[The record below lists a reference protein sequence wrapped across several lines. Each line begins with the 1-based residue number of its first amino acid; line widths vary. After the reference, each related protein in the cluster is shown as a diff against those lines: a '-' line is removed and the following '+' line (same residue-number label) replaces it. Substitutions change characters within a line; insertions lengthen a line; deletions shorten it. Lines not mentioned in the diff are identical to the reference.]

1 MGEPSDRRAG
11 LYTTLRTVF
20 KNANKVIVLTKNI
33 SGSEHPLSKI
43 FSSDFEFIIP
53 QYQRPYAWKVEHAEN
68 LFKDLTDFA
77 DAAPDEGY
85 FLGSVVLIKEDGKP
99 QSEVIDGQ
107 QRLTTLTI
115 LLAVLVDFLTA
126 ETDQDAEQ
134 KKNLKTYVIEPGNK
148 WEGLEAKP
156 RLTLRERDNE
166 FFRKYVQGWRFDELD
181 KLDASGLENEAQRNI
196 QSNSAYFQSAVE
208 KTFAEDEEALVRFIQ
223 FLLGRCFLVA
233 VSTPNR
239 DSAFRVFSVMNSR
252 GMELQPTDIIKA
264 DIIGKVPKADQNKVN
279 DDWEQMEV
287 DLGREGFNDLFSYIR
302 MIYAKEKARKSL
314 LEEFRQHVM
323 ANDVDPKS
331 FVNDLLKPYATA
343 YDMIRTSSYVAVEK
357 SIEINRLLT
366 WLNRIDFS
374 DWVPPAIAFMSRK
387 KDDPAEILGFFQK
400 LERLAAW
407 MLACRVNVNE
417 RIEVFAEI
425 LKEIED
431 EKSVTEITWLELSEE
446 EIKEFVDV
454 LNGDVYQLTP
464 RRRSYIILR
473 LDSFISDGGAVYDPK
488 VLTIE
493 HVLPQ
498 TVKDDSEWAEVWP
511 EENKRAAW
519 VHRIGNLVPLNK
531 RRNSSAQNY
540 SFKKKCQAYFLGKDN
555 VSSYAL
561 TTQVLNDGKWT
572 PKTVKARQKMLLE
585 AMKDGWRLHEAAL

>member
-1 MGEPSDRRAG
+1 MS
-11 LYTTLRTVF
+11 
-20 KNANKVIVLTKNI
+20 KKI
-33 SGSEHPLSKI
+33 SGSEYPLAKI

-53 QYQRPYAWKVEHAEN
+53 RYQRPYAWQIEQAQD
-68 LFKDLTDFA
+68 LFEDLKDFA
-77 DAAPDEGY
+77 EAAPDEGY

-99 QSEVIDGQ
+99 QAEVIDGQ

-115 LLAVLVDFLTA
+115 LLAVLVDFLSG
-126 ETDQDAEQ
+126 ETDEDAEQ

-148 WEGLEAKP
+148 WEGLKAKP
-156 RLTLRERDNE
+156 RLTLRERDND
-166 FFRKYVQGWRFDELD
+166 FFRKFVQEWRLDELD

-196 QSNSAYFQSAVE
+196 QSNTAYFRSAVA
-208 KTFAEDEEALVRFIQ
+208 KTFADDEEALVRFIQ

-264 DIIGKVPKADQNKVN
+264 DIIGNVPEVDQDNVN

-314 LEEFRQHVM
+314 LEEFRQHVLV
-323 ANDVDPKS
+323 DELDPKK
-331 FVNDLLKPYATA
+331 FVDQILKPYSSA
-343 YDMIRTSSYVAVEK
+343 YDVIRTSSYVAVEK
-357 SIEINRLLT
+357 SKEVNELLT
-366 WLNRIDFS
+366 WLNRLDFS
-374 DWVPPAIAFMSRK
+374 DWVPPAIAFMSRM
-387 KDDPAEILGFFQK
+387 KDEPAEILGFFRR

-417 RIEVFAEI
+417 RIEVFAEV
-425 LKEIED
+425 LGEIED
-431 EKSVTEITWLELSEE
+431 GKTAAEITWLELSEE
-446 EIKEFVDV
+446 EIEQFVGV
-454 LNGDVYQLTP
+454 LDGNVYQLTP
-464 RRRSYIILR
+464 RRRSYIMLR

-498 TVKDDSEWAEVWP
+498 TVKDDSEWADLWP
-511 EENKRAAW
+511 DGEKRAAW
-519 VHRIGNLVPLNK
+519 VHRIGNLLPLNK

-540 SFKKKCQAYFLGKDN
+540 PFKKKCQAYFLGKDN

-561 TTQVLNDGKWT
+561 TTQVLNHENWT
-572 PKTVKARQKMLLE
+572 PKVVKKRQKELLE
-585 AMKDGWRLHEAAL
+585 IMKDKWLLHDSALEDAAE

>member
-1 MGEPSDRRAG
+1 M
-11 LYTTLRTVF
+11 
-20 KNANKVIVLTKNI
+20 TKNI

-53 QYQRPYAWKVEHAEN
+53 QYQRPYAWEVEHAEN

-343 YDMIRTSSYVAVEK
+343 YDTIRTSSYVAVEK

-387 KDDPAEILGFFQK
+387 KDDPAEILGFFQR

-498 TVKDDSEWAEVWP
+498 TVKDDSEWAEIWP
-511 EENKRAAW
+511 EEKKRAAW

-540 SFKKKCQAYFLGKDN
+540 AFKKKCQAYFLGKDN

-585 AMKDGWRLHEAAL
+585 AMKEGWRLHESAL

>member
-1 MGEPSDRRAG
+1 VGEPSDRRAG

-53 QYQRPYAWKVEHAEN
+53 QYQRPYAWEVEHAEN

-387 KDDPAEILGFFQK
+387 KDDPAEILGFFQR

-498 TVKDDSEWAEVWP
+498 TVKDDSEWAEIWP
-511 EENKRAAW
+511 EEKKRAAW
-519 VHRIGNLVPLNK
+519 VHRISNLVPLNK

-561 TTQVLNDGKWT
+561 TTQVLNDGTWT

-585 AMKDGWRLHEAAL
+585 AMKEGWRLHESAL

>member
-1 MGEPSDRRAG
+1 
-11 LYTTLRTVF
+11 
-20 KNANKVIVLTKNI
+20 
-33 SGSEHPLSKI
+33 
-43 FSSDFEFIIP
+43 
-53 QYQRPYAWKVEHAEN
+53 
-68 LFKDLTDFA
+68 
-77 DAAPDEGY
+77 
-85 FLGSVVLIKEDGKP
+85 
-99 QSEVIDGQ
+99 
-107 QRLTTLTI
+107 
-115 LLAVLVDFLTA
+115 
-126 ETDQDAEQ
+126 
-134 KKNLKTYVIEPGNK
+134 
-148 WEGLEAKP
+148 
-156 RLTLRERDNE
+156 
-166 FFRKYVQGWRFDELD
+166 
-181 KLDASGLENEAQRNI
+181 
-196 QSNSAYFQSAVE
+196 
-208 KTFAEDEEALVRFIQ
+208 
-223 FLLGRCFLVA
+223 
-233 VSTPNR
+233 
-239 DSAFRVFSVMNSR
+239 
-252 GMELQPTDIIKA
+252 MELQPTDIIKA

-343 YDMIRTSSYVAVEK
+343 YDTIRTSSYVAVEK

-387 KDDPAEILGFFQK
+387 KDDPAEILGFFQR

-498 TVKDDSEWAEVWP
+498 TVKDDSEWAEIWP
-511 EENKRAAW
+511 EEKKRAAW

-585 AMKDGWRLHEAAL
+585 AMKEGWRLHESAL

>member
-1 MGEPSDRRAG
+1 MQLS
-11 LYTTLRTVF
+11 
-20 KNANKVIVLTKNI
+20 KKI
-33 SGSEHPLSKI
+33 SGSEYPLAKI

-53 QYQRPYAWKVEHAEN
+53 RYQRPYAWQIEQAQD
-68 LFKDLTDFA
+68 LFEDLKDFA
-77 DAAPDEGY
+77 EAAPDEGY

-99 QSEVIDGQ
+99 HAEVIDGQ

-115 LLAVLVDFLTA
+115 LLAVLVDFLSG
-126 ETDQDAEQ
+126 ETDEDAEQ

-148 WEGLEAKP
+148 WEGLKAKP
-156 RLTLRERDNE
+156 RLTLRERDND
-166 FFRKYVQGWRFDELD
+166 FFRKFVQEWRLDELD

-196 QSNSAYFQSAVE
+196 QSNTAYFRSAVA
-208 KTFAEDEEALVRFIQ
+208 KTFADDEEALVRFIQ

-264 DIIGKVPKADQNKVN
+264 DIIGNVPEADQDNVN

-314 LEEFRQHVM
+314 LEEFRQHVLV
-323 ANDVDPKS
+323 DELDPKK
-331 FVNDLLKPYATA
+331 FVDEILKPYSNA

-357 SIEINRLLT
+357 SKEVNELLT
-366 WLNRIDFS
+366 WLNRLDFS
-374 DWVPPAIAFMSRK
+374 DWVPPAIAFMSRM
-387 KDDPAEILGFFQK
+387 KDDPVEVLGFFQR

-407 MLACRVNVNE
+407 MLACRINVNE
-417 RIEVFAEI
+417 RIEIFAEV
-425 LKEIED
+425 LGEIED
-431 EKSVTEITWLELSEE
+431 GKTAAEITWLELSEE
-446 EIKEFVDV
+446 EIEQFVGV
-454 LNGDVYQLTP
+454 LDGNVYQLTP
-464 RRRSYIILR
+464 RRRSYIMLR

-488 VLTIE
+488 ILTIE

-498 TVKDDSEWAEVWP
+498 TVTEDSEWAELWP
-511 EENKRAAW
+511 DEEKRAAW
-519 VHRIGNLVPLNK
+519 VHRIGNLLPLNK

-540 SFKKKCQAYFLGKDN
+540 PFKKKCQAYFLGKDN

-561 TTQVLNDGKWT
+561 TTQVLNHENWT
-572 PKTVKARQKMLLE
+572 PKVVKKRQKELLE
-585 AMKDGWRLHEAAL
+585 AMKDKWLLHESALEDAAE

>member
-1 MGEPSDRRAG
+1 VGEPSDRRAG

-53 QYQRPYAWKVEHAEN
+53 QYQRPYAWEVEHAEN

-343 YDMIRTSSYVAVEK
+343 YDTIRTSSYVAVEK

-387 KDDPAEILGFFQK
+387 KDDPAEILGFFQR

-498 TVKDDSEWAEVWP
+498 TVKDDSEWAEIWP
-511 EENKRAAW
+511 EEKKRAAW

-585 AMKDGWRLHEAAL
+585 AMKEGWRLHESAL

>member
-1 MGEPSDRRAG
+1 VGEPSDRRAG

-53 QYQRPYAWKVEHAEN
+53 QYQRPYAWEVEHAEN

-208 KTFAEDEEALVRFIQ
+208 KTFAEDEEQRLR
-223 FLLGRCFLVA
+223 
-233 VSTPNR
+233 VS
-239 DSAFRVFSVMNSR
+239 
-252 GMELQPTDIIKA
+252 G
-264 DIIGKVPKADQNKVN
+264 
-279 DDWEQMEV
+279 
-287 DLGREGFNDLFSYIR
+287 LF
-302 MIYAKEKARKSL
+302 
-314 LEEFRQHVM
+314 
-323 ANDVDPKS
+323 
-331 FVNDLLKPYATA
+331 
-343 YDMIRTSSYVAVEK
+343 
-357 SIEINRLLT
+357 
-366 WLNRIDFS
+366 
-374 DWVPPAIAFMSRK
+374 
-387 KDDPAEILGFFQK
+387 G
-400 LERLAAW
+400 
-407 MLACRVNVNE
+407 NE
-417 RIEVFAEI
+417 
-425 LKEIED
+425 
-431 EKSVTEITWLELSEE
+431 
-446 EIKEFVDV
+446 
-454 LNGDVYQLTP
+454 
-464 RRRSYIILR
+464 
-473 LDSFISDGGAVYDPK
+473 
-488 VLTIE
+488 
-493 HVLPQ
+493 
-498 TVKDDSEWAEVWP
+498 
-511 EENKRAAW
+511 
-519 VHRIGNLVPLNK
+519 
-531 RRNSSAQNY
+531 
-540 SFKKKCQAYFLGKDN
+540 
-555 VSSYAL
+555 
-561 TTQVLNDGKWT
+561 
-572 PKTVKARQKMLLE
+572 
-585 AMKDGWRLHEAAL
+585 